1 MFLKNRNS
9 HRHLIIFIAAVMALS
24 AVGCSDSTTA
34 STTETDSAVT
44 QAADESETTA
54 DDAETDSDSEQQ
66 GDGITVRITSVD
78 GNTVTAQQISFGGG
92 MGGGMGGNG
101 DTPPDMPEGGEMGE
115 MGEDAPEKPNGDG
128 GMGEMNGEPSE
139 MPSDISHGGGEN
151 GDTPPD
157 MPEGGDMG
165 GDMPQGGMDFAGET
179 ITFTLTDSTVYT
191 DSDGNTTDSSI
202 VAENEML
209 SVVLNDNNEAVSV
222 SAAVMDGGMG
232 GGEMGGGDMPGG
244 NGFGGS
250 GEVTN
255 GTSVTTL
262 TDDETISDSTYS
274 STGDDENAL
283 RIDGAAVTLDGVT
296 VSKSGGDSS
305 NTEDGDF
312 YGQNAALLALNGA
325 QVTITGAEIS
335 SSAVNGNGVFSYG
348 EETVVNISDS
358 VIRTIERNSGGIQ
371 TTGGGTT
378 NAENL
383 DIQTEGASS
392 AAIRTDRGG
401 GTVNVSGGTY
411 VTNGTG
417 SPAVYCTADITVSD
431 AVLTANSSEG
441 IVVEGK
447 NSVTLNDCTVSAKM
461 VGTYND
467 SSENIHAIMI
477 YQSMSGDADVGTAY
491 FTAEGG
497 SITALAGD
505 MIYVT
510 NTHCIISLKGV
521 DFTLADDSVF
531 LRVEGNDASRGWGT
545 AGSNGGDAELTAEN
559 QIFSGDIIVDEI
571 STLDMTLTGS
581 TTYTGAVNPDNN
593 GGTVN
598 VTIEDGA
605 VWELTADSYITSF
618 EGDISSVVTGGYTL
632 YVNGE
637 AVS

>member
-34 STTETDSAVT
+34 STTEADSAVT

-92 MGGGMGGNG
+92 MGGGMGG
-101 DTPPDMPEGGEMGE
+101 
-115 MGEDAPEKPNGDG
+115 
-128 GMGEMNGEPSE
+128 
-139 MPSDISHGGGEN
+139 N

-232 GGEMGGGDMPGG
+232 CGGMGGGDMPGG

-531 LRVEGNDASRGWGT
+531 PPCRGQRCFKGLGHSGQQRRRCGAYRRESDILR
-545 AGSNGGDAELTAEN
+545 
-559 QIFSGDIIVDEI
+559 
-571 STLDMTLTGS
+571 
-581 TTYTGAVNPDNN
+581 
-593 GGTVN
+593 
-598 VTIEDGA
+598 
-605 VWELTADSYITSF
+605 
-618 EGDISSVVTGGYTL
+618 GY
-632 YVNGE
+632 NR
-637 AVS
+637 